1 MVVVAAGGYKKK
13 KRNSFG
19 RRFVS
24 ATKRL
29 VRPHACTD
37 PTNKQSQMHTNEQS
51 KCEAFDMNQKVKSK
65 RKIKIEFYMKKK
77 HTFSLLLFCLKNFI
91 YIFIG
96 TRIQFVSRYFNNNY

>member
-65 RKIKIEFYMKKK
+65 REIKIEFYMKKK
-77 HTFSLLLFCLKNFI
+77 KTHFLSSFVLSQKFYIYFHWNKNPVCVALF
-91 YIFIG
+91 
-96 TRIQFVSRYFNNNY
+96 